1 MLRRL
6 ASVRIRMKTIWLT
19 DIHLEFLD
27 DSGFI
32 RFMRELWDKNADAI
46 LISGDIAQ
54 APTVE
59 KYLTKMAQTLA
70 IPIYFV
76 LGNHDFY
83 HGSISGVRAAI
94 ASLSKGSPHLHWLN
108 VCGAVYLNSTTCLV
122 GHDGW
127 GDGRLGDYHNSAVML
142 NDFLLVSELAGLSR
156 GELLQQLH
164 HLGDEAAEQFRT
176 VLPETL
182 KLAEHV
188 VVLTHVPPFLE
199 AAWYDGHY
207 CDPDWLPFFSCKAVG
222 DILSEVM
229 QEHLDKRMTVLCGHT
244 HGGGTSQILPNL
256 VVLTGQAHYG
266 HPAIQEIF
274 EWG

>member
-1 MLRRL
+1 
-6 ASVRIRMKTIWLT
+6 MKTIWLT

-27 DSGFI
+27 GRGFG
-32 RFMRELWDKNADAI
+32 RFMKELRDSNGDAI

-54 APTVE
+54 APNVGD
-59 KYLTKMAQTLA
+59 YLSTIAQTLA

-83 HGSISGVRAAI
+83 RGSISGVRTMATR
-94 ASLSKGSPHLHWLN
+94 LSNGSSHLHWLN
-108 VCGAVYLNSTTCLV
+108 VCGTVYLNSTTCLV

-127 GDGRLGDYHNSAVML
+127 GDARLGDFHNSRVML
-142 NDFLLVSELAGLSR
+142 NDFHLISELTGLSR
-156 GELLQQLH
+156 GELLHILH
-164 HLGDEAAEQFRT
+164 RLGDEAAEHLRK
-176 VLPETL
+176 VLPEAFEA
-182 KLAEHV
+182 AEHV

-199 AAWYDGHY
+199 AAWYDGQY

-222 DILSEVM
+222 DLLYEVM
-229 QEHLDKRMTVLCGHT
+229 QKHQDKRMTVLCGHT

-256 VVLTGQAHYG
+256 VTLTGPAEYG
-266 HPAIQEIF
+266 HPVIQEIF